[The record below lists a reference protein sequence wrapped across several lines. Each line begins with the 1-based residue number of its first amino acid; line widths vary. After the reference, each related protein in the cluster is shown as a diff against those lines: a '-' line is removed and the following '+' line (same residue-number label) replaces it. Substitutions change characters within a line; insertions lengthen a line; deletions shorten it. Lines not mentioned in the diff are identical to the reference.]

1 VPETSEEAQRRYVLL
16 SLVRSCRSYFSEV
29 SINVKMIQEYMTT
42 WEPFR
47 DLWEI
52 DKDLFMSKYETE
64 NPSASQFDANIGR
77 YTEVANNV
85 QIQEGVT
92 VVHFIRI
99 NCAELKRA
107 IIEHCLEWQVKLCEL
122 LYKLTV
128 RNIDEIYDYIKV
140 NSEA

>member
-1 VPETSEEAQRRYVLL
+1 MKVLYHFL
-16 SLVRSCRSYFSEV
+16 CIVWCDTTIWLEV
-29 SINVKMIQEYMTT
+29 SHNVKLIQEYMTT

-52 DKDLFMSKYETE
+52 DKDLFMDKYEGEYPT
-64 NPSASQFDANIGR
+64 ADQFDANIGR

-99 NCAELKRA
+99 NCSELKRA
-107 IIEHCLEWQVKLCEL
+107 IIEHCVQWQMKLCQL

-128 RNIDEIYDYIKV
+128 RNINDVYAYIKT
-140 NSEA
+140 NTEA

>member
-1 VPETSEEAQRRYVLL
+1 
-16 SLVRSCRSYFSEV
+16 
-29 SINVKMIQEYMTT
+29 MIQEYMKT

-52 DKDLFMSKYETE
+52 DKNLFMIKYEGE
-64 NPSASQFDANIGR
+64 NPTAAEFDANIGR

-99 NCAELKRA
+99 NCGDLKKA
-107 IIEHCLEWQVKLCEL
+107 IIEHCVEWQTKLCEL

-128 RNIDEIYDYIKV
+128 QNIDDIYNYIKV
-140 NSEA
+140 NTEA